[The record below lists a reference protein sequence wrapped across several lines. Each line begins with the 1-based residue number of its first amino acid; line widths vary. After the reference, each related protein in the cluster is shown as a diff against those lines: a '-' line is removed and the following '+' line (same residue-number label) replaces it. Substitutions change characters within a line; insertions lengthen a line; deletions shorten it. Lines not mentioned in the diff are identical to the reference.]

1 MPNPRKRQKKA
12 EEGQPLWLLSY
23 ADLVQQLLVFFVM
36 LYAVSGDTLNVAEMR
51 LLLSAFTGLG
61 NYRGG
66 NTLQVGR
73 LAELGHTVMSLP
85 SGQRGRSLGRARQ
98 TAVSVFAP
106 ELKTRKVRVMEDER
120 GLVISLAA
128 DSFFEP
134 ASAAVRI
141 EEARAVLQKAASL
154 LASPEL
160 SGRKFRIEGH
170 TDNLATDPAGPY
182 PTNWELS
189 TARATNVL
197 HYLVDFGVDERQFQV
212 AGFADTVPLAANDTP
227 EGRAYN
233 RRVDIV
239 LLSPGHL

>member
-1 MPNPRKRQKKA
+1 MATPKRYKKKP

-23 ADLVQQLLVFFVM
+23 SDLVTQLLVFFVM
-36 LYAVSGDTLNVAEMR
+36 LYAISGDTLNVAEMR

-85 SGQRGRSLGRARQ
+85 SAERGRSLGRARQ

-106 ELKTRKVRVMEDER
+106 ELKTKKVRVMEDER

-128 DSFFEP
+128 DAFFEP
-134 ASAAVRI
+134 ASGQVRI
-141 EEARAVLQKAASL
+141 EEARAVLQKASSL
-154 LASPEL
+154 LSSPEF

-170 TDNLATDPAGPY
+170 TDSLATDPAGPY

-197 HYLVDFGVDERQFQV
+197 HYLVDFGVNERQFQV
-212 AGFADTVPLAANDTP
+212 AGCADTVPLAANDSP